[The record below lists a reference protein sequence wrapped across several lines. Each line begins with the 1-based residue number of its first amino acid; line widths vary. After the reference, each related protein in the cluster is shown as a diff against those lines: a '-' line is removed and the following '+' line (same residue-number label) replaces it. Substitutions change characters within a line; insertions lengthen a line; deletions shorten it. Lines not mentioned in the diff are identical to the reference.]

1 MAITGRRPLRV
12 VRLRFEESS
21 KMMLLVSPYVW
32 RPRKKWLQ
40 QSSLALA
47 LLAFTAS
54 LGCCPSPQMTEF
66 PARYDNQA
74 PEQIVH
80 VPIILVGVVL
90 THTQVGDFHP
100 SRIEGNAPIRG
111 FRCRIRVENVLQG
124 NVSQGEVDIFY
135 FIGTDSLTGGTS
147 ILNLPAG
154 VRRIFF
160 LQRDGGKLRTI
171 YDNWETTVEKVY
183 SGAHPSFKRNP
194 NRPVTE
200 AIVDLLLTRGEGAT
214 DKDMME
220 AVYWVGGRR
229 GMFGEETVIK
239 KLQQIAREETLP
251 VREEACYFLA
261 DRKLPCEGI
270 VGKEHIYGQQ

>member
-1 MAITGRRPLRV
+1 
-12 VRLRFEESS
+12 
-21 KMMLLVSPYVW
+21 MLLISPYVW

-66 PARYDNQA
+66 PARYYNQS
-74 PEQIVH
+74 PEQIVQ

-90 THTQVGDFHP
+90 TQTQVGDFHP
-100 SRIEGNAPIRG
+100 SRIEGHGPIRG

-124 NVSQGEVDIFY
+124 NVSQGDVDIFY
-135 FIGTDSLTGGTS
+135 FIGADSLGSSAG

-171 YDNWETTVEKVY
+171 YDGWDLTVEEVY

-194 NRPVTE
+194 ARPVTDS
-200 AIVDLLLTRGEGAT
+200 IVDLLLTRGEGAT
-214 DKDMME
+214 DKDMLE
-220 AVYWVGGRR
+220 AVYRVGG
-229 GMFGEETVIK
+229 GMNIFGAETVVK
-239 KLQQIAREETLP
+239 KLQQVAREETLP

-261 DRKLPCEGI
+261 EAKHPCEGTT
-270 VGKEHIYGQQ
+270 GKEQIFGQQ

>member
-1 MAITGRRPLRV
+1 
-12 VRLRFEESS
+12 
-21 KMMLLVSPYVW
+21 MLLISPYVW
-32 RPRKKWLQ
+32 GPRKKWLQ
-40 QSSLALA
+40 QSSLPLA

-66 PARYDNQA
+66 PARYNNKV
-74 PEQIVH
+74 PEQIMQ
-80 VPIILVGVVL
+80 VPIILVGLVL
-90 THTQVGDFHP
+90 TNATQVGDFHP

-111 FRCRIRVENVLQG
+111 LRSRIRVENVLQG

-135 FIGTDSLTGGTS
+135 FIGTDSLGSSAG

-171 YDNWETTVEKVY
+171 YDNWDLTVEEVY
-183 SGAHPSFKRNP
+183 SGAHPSFKRDP
-194 NRPVTE
+194 ARPITE

-214 DKDMME
+214 DKDMIE
-220 AVYWVGGRR
+220 AVYWVGGRM
-229 GMFGEETVIK
+229 GIFGRETVIK
-239 KLQQIAREETLP
+239 RLQQLSREETLP

-261 DRKLPCEGI
+261 EAKLPCEGI
-270 VGKEHIYGQQ
+270 VGKEQFRNVN